1 MKTQRRQPAEG
12 SNTGARSKV
21 RTAPVRVAAPDRR
34 APDIAAALRRIVALC
49 AKAPAAGRSKR
60 LDALFRDL
68 HAQTPPRDAE
78 ETGDLIW
85 ALWTSHADSA
95 ATDAMQ
101 KAIGLIVAKE
111 PDAARE
117 TLDGLCTAY
126 PDWAEAWN
134 KRATLAFIETRDADA
149 VADIVETL
157 AREPR
162 HFGALAGFGQ
172 IALRQG
178 HPAAA
183 LAAYETALAL
193 NPHLDELANA
203 AEELRGL
210 FAGRPN

>member
-1 MKTQRRQPAEG
+1 M
-12 SNTGARSKV
+12 
-21 RTAPVRVAAPDRR
+21 
-34 APDIAAALRRIVALC
+34 ALC
-49 AKAPAAGRSKR
+49 GDPTCAKPQPAGRSKR

-68 HAQTPPRDAE
+68 LKDAPPRDAE

-85 ALWTSHADSA
+85 ALWTNHDDAA

-111 PDAARE
+111 TTPARAALDA
-117 TLDGLCTAY
+117 LCDAY
-126 PDWAEAWN
+126 PEWAEVWN
-134 KRATLAFIETRDADA
+134 KRATLAFIELRDADA
-149 VADIVETL
+149 VADIIETL

-172 IALRQG
+172 IALRNG

-193 NPHLDELANA
+193 NPHLEELACA
-203 AEELRGL
+203 ADDLRGL
-210 FAGRPN
+210 YASRPN

>member
-1 MKTQRRQPAEG
+1 
-12 SNTGARSKV
+12 
-21 RTAPVRVAAPDRR
+21 
-34 APDIAAALRRIVALC
+34 LRRLLALS
-49 AKAPAAGRSKR
+49 AEPPAAGRSRR

-68 HAQTPPRDAE
+68 VKPDPPRDAE

-85 ALWTSHADSA
+85 ALWTSHTDLA
-95 ATDAMQ
+95 ATEAMQ
-101 KAIGLIVAKE
+101 KAIGQIVAKE
-111 PDAARE
+111 PEAARA
-117 TLDGLCTAY
+117 TLDRLCAAY

-134 KRATLAFIETRDADA
+134 KRATLAFIEARDADA

-183 LAAYETALAL
+183 LAAYERALAL
-193 NPHLDELANA
+193 NPHLDELAAA
-203 AEELRGL
+203 AEDLRGL
-210 FAGRPN
+210 FAARPN

>member
-1 MKTQRRQPAEG
+1 L
-12 SNTGARSKV
+12 S
-21 RTAPVRVAAPDRR
+21 
-34 APDIAAALRRIVALC
+34 
-49 AKAPAAGRSKR
+49 AKPLPAGRSKR

-68 HAQTPPRDAE
+68 LKETPPRDAE

-85 ALWTSHADSA
+85 ALWTNHADAA

-101 KAIGLIVAKE
+101 KAIGLIIAKE
-111 PDAARE
+111 TAPARAALDA
-117 TLDGLCTAY
+117 LCRTY

-134 KRATLAFIETRDADA
+134 KRATLAFIELRDADA

-172 IALRQG
+172 IALRNG

-193 NPHLDELANA
+193 NPHLAELASA
-203 AEELRGL
+203 ARELRGL
-210 FAGRPN
+210 YACRPN

>member
-1 MKTQRRQPAEG
+1 MKTQRRQPSHRSSAG
-12 SNTGARSKV
+12 PKARAAVS
-21 RTAPVRVAAPDRR
+21 APET
-34 APDIAAALRRIVALC
+34 APDISAALRQILTLC

-60 LDALFRDL
+60 LDVLFRDL
-68 HAQTPPRDAE
+68 LKQAPPRDAE

-85 ALWTSHADSA
+85 ALWTSHTDTA
-95 ATDAMQ
+95 ATEAMQ
-101 KAIGLIVAKE
+101 KAIGQIVAKE
-111 PDAARE
+111 PEAARE
-117 TLDGLCTAY
+117 TLDRLCLAY

-134 KRATLAFIETRDADA
+134 KRATLAFIEARDADA

-172 IALRQG
+172 IAHRQG

-193 NPHLDELANA
+193 NPHLDELTNA
-203 AEELRGL
+203 AGELREL
-210 FAGRPN
+210 FAARPN